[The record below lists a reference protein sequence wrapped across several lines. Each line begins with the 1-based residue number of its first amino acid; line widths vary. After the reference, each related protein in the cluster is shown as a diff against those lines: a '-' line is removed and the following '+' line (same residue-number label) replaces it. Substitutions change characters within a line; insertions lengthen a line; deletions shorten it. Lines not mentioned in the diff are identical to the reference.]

1 MNRKHSIDS
10 LAALVA
16 SQVAVNGAHFLALPV
31 LVVFWAAKPGIGTAM
46 AGLALGVFLAVA
58 RLGPL
63 VTGPMADRIGAWS
76 AIRLGLVLRCAGLA
90 CVPFAEGAAAAFLSA
105 ALLGSGIAFHEPGL
119 YGALGGAPAGD
130 RDRLLLRHVQALNLG
145 CVVGPAI
152 AILAGLPA
160 GAAFLLA
167 AAATGLAAIW
177 SMLVSGPRP
186 PDLAP
191 ETRRP
196 PVGCDRRFLVF
207 AISLVPFWALFAQ
220 LFAAL
225 PVMAARAGGAE
236 GWAQSVILV
245 NGLTGFL
252 AVPLLLPLLRR
263 FGPRPM
269 IALGSALAAGSIGS
283 LAWSLDLAALIMLIV
298 VLSIAE
304 TAVTTAADIMTASH
318 ADGRNVGSHFGILTV
333 GAGVGTSLGAPLG
346 VIAADGHMQGL
357 VALGSLGLVS
367 CLAAWALPA
376 GRARGAACDEGEG
389 RIQGERGSFEGA
401 CLANSG
407 AVFAQEG
414 EESLIVAHRD
424 VDPDVVTPQGT
435 GTEHVSGCEDNV
447 VSQRLAGQFGRIK
460 AAR

>member
-1 MNRKHSIDS
+1 MNQKQPIDP
-10 LAALVA
+10 LVALVT

-63 VTGPMADRIGAWS
+63 VTGPLADRIGPWS
-76 AIRLGLVLRCAGLA
+76 AIRLGLVLRCVGLA
-90 CVPFAEGAAAAFLSA
+90 SVPFAEGVATACLSA
-105 ALLGSGIAFHEPGL
+105 ALLGSGIAFHEPGIC
-119 YGALGGAPAGD
+119 GALGGAPADD

-152 AILAGLPA
+152 AILAGLSA

-167 AAATGLAAIW
+167 ATATGVAAIW
-177 SMLVSGPRP
+177 SMLVREPRRH
-186 PDLAP
+186 DIAP
-191 ETRRP
+191 ETRSGII
-196 PVGCDRRFLVF
+196 GCDRRFLVF
-207 AISLVPFWALFAQ
+207 AVSLVPFWALFAQ

-245 NGLTGFL
+245 NGMTGFL

-269 IALGSALAAGSIGS
+269 IALGSALAAASIGS

-298 VLSIAE
+298 VLSVAE

-346 VIAADGHMQGL
+346 VIAADGHLPGL
-357 VALGSLGLVS
+357 LALGSLGLLS

-376 GRARGAACDEGEG
+376 GSARSAASEGRMEGEPAPADG
-389 RIQGERGSFEGA
+389 I
-401 CLANSG
+401 CLATS
-407 AVFAQEG
+407 AAASPQEG
-414 EESLIVAHRD
+414 TEALVVAHCD
-424 VDPDVVTPQGT
+424 IDPDMVCPQAARA
-435 GTEHVSGCEDNV
+435 EHVPGGKNNILG
-447 VSQRLAGQFGRIK
+447 QRVAGEFGRVK
-460 AAR
+460 PAG